1 MVWSEEDHSTV
12 IQSRSIDSVLAHE
25 IAQFASL
32 ANMLKLNAEKR
43 YKKSLSDF
51 YTTYNC
57 TIDFIYLRWF
67 QSLECIEIQNSRIR
81 CY

>member
-51 YTTYNC
+51 YTMVSKFRMYRNPKFTVQMQLG
-57 TIDFIYLRWF
+57 F
-67 QSLECIEIQNSRIR
+67 
-81 CY
+81 